1 MSNELKDKRK
11 EEIIDACVKLY
22 ETRNFKNITIKDISE
37 LISVSRPSIYNYYQ
51 TKEEIFLELLGREY
65 NLWIEELQD
74 MIQKNDNI
82 TKEEFSRKM
91 AQSIANRPKM
101 LKLLSMN
108 LYDIEENS
116 RLEKLVEFKKIFA
129 KSMETVRECLDKFFT
144 QMTEEE
150 KTDFL
155 YSFFP
160 FMYGIYPY
168 TMATKKQREAV
179 KIIGFNYK
187 YMSIYEITYKA
198 LNQLLM

>member
-155 YSFFP
+155 YSSFP

-198 LNQLLM
+198 LNQLIK

>member
-1 MSNELKDKRK
+1 MSNELKDKIK

-129 KSMETVRECLDKFFT
+129 KSMEIVRECLDKFFT
-144 QMTEEE
+144 QMAEEE

-198 LNQLLM
+198 LNQLLK

>member
-198 LNQLLM
+198 LNQLLK